1 MKVILAIVFDQNH
14 NRARHVIGV
23 KDLYPDFDALL
34 GTVKVS
40 HLLIDCVPCVVFELP
55 DCLGKF
61 WVSTEKQPTS
71 DR

>member
-1 MKVILAIVFDQNH
+1 M
-14 NRARHVIGV
+14 IGV
-23 KDLYPDFDALL
+23 EDLYPDFDDLL

-40 HLLIDCVPCVVFELP
+40 HLLIDRVPCVVFELP

-71 DR
+71 DW